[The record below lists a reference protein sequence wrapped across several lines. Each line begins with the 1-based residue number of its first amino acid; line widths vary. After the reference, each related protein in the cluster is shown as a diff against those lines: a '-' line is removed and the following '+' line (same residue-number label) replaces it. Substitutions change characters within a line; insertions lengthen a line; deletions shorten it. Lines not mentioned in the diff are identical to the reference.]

1 MATRSRQ
8 QMQCLRPR
16 EITLSGVVTI
26 GAAGAISAQGV
37 MDGSGVVANGAKNTG
52 ATVAKTG
59 GKSGRYSVAFDR
71 KYKHVKYCHAN
82 MVGPDDAAF
91 PTTTGSAP
99 KTRLLADTSGFSV
112 QFIREDTQADA
123 DPASG
128 TKFTW
133 IAIVMLS

>member
-1 MATRSRQ
+1 MATRSLR

-16 EITLSGVVTI
+16 ELVLSGVVTI
-26 GAAGAISAQGV
+26 TAAGAISTQGQ
-37 MDGSGVVANGAKNTG
+37 MDANGVVANGAKNTG

-59 GKSGRYSVAFDR
+59 GKSGRYGVTFDR
-71 KYKHVKYCHAN
+71 KYRHVKHIGAT
-82 MVGPDDAAF
+82 MIGPDDAAF
-91 PTTTGSAP
+91 PTTTGVAP
-99 KTRLLADTSGFSV
+99 RCRLFADTSGFSV

-133 IAIVMLS
+133 IAIVSLS